1 MPKLVGAEFVH
12 WSLRLTPSDQEPIA
26 DWSSL
31 LVERYSGTRILVFQE
46 GGEDTDCKLHYHLY
60 ISSRISK
67 SHLQTLSRQLARED
81 KEFTEII
88 DGKTVHTKMGNNIFS
103 LKLAHGNTIGYACK
117 QEDLV
122 FSFGFTEDEIDI
134 FYERSRQWRK
144 DMENAKKTKQRA
156 KISFLQVAMDA
167 VRQKLGERPLAEKA
181 LTRTP
186 AKIYTMLEHEYGAR
200 PLPSRG
206 MLETAIVSL
215 CSPEYRRQY
224 YLRNLP
230 ETFSNY

>member
-1 MPKLVGAEFVH
+1 MPKQVGAEFAH
-12 WSLRLTPSDQEPIA
+12 WSLRLRPSDNKEIT
-26 DWSSL
+26 DWSPL

-46 GGEDTDCKLHYHLY
+46 GGEGTDCRLHYHLY
-60 ISSRISK
+60 ISCRISK
-67 SHLQTLSRQLARED
+67 SHLQVLARQMARED

-88 DGKTVHTKMGNNIFS
+88 NGKICYTKMGNGIFS
-103 LKLAHGNTIGYACK
+103 LKVAHGNTIGYACK
-117 QEDLV
+117 EEDLV
-122 FSFGFTEDEIDI
+122 FSFGFNEEEIEI

-144 DMENAKKTKQRA
+144 DDANAKKTKQRA
-156 KISFLQVAMDA
+156 KISFLQVALDA
-167 VRQKLGERPLAEKA
+167 VRQKLSERPVGEKA

-186 AKIYTMLEHEYGAR
+186 AKIYTMLETEYGAR
-200 PLPSRG
+200 PLPTRG